1 MSLLKSEGSL
11 MKLLFLNTI
20 LWILNKFCSELLM
33 FSFIFLLIVSCS
45 KSLFT
50 DLLAS
55 SSY

>member
-55 SSY
+55 SSC